1 MWPVAASTLHS
12 FRPDFARVVS
22 RIFPQGG
29 LLILGGDSEKLQAQ
43 FREIGR
49 EALVFASCAQMGKA
63 CQPTAA
69 ATFAFWFY
77 PAHEGEDDR
86 SVSELSRCASE
97 IVLVPSAG
105 ASVAKRRLQLLKKFE
120 ATGFLPDYG
129 CDLTEI
135 DLGALRLVRVQA
147 EIARISP
154 VGIEAAFS
162 RLYAERERA
171 ERTLQSAR
179 CELSAAERHI
189 AKLEEE
195 ILKLKRA
202 SRELKKLQA
211 EKQALRKSPERR
223 IGQVL
228 LAPFRVPQKLIQRLR
243 GGGAV
248 CGEDRATPSAETLEY
263 QRWFE
268 RHRATPEQL
277 GLMRSAAAHFANRPL
292 ISVITPVFNTVPAWL
307 EETIASVLAQVYE
320 HWELVL
326 VDDGSTASE
335 LQKYLASLEQRDRR
349 IRRFALEGN
358 RGISAATNYGVEQ
371 ARGEWI
377 AFLDHD
383 DLLEP
388 DALFR
393 AVELLQLYPDADLIY
408 SDEDKL
414 TETGFDR
421 PQFKPDWS
429 PDLFLA
435 QNYLGHLVVARRD
448 AIRQLGGCRPEFDG
462 AQDYDLL
469 LRLIERTDR
478 VHHIARILYHW
489 RRSDRSSAIN
499 VRQKPGQF
507 EAARRALEEHLSRR
521 GETGRVS
528 VEWRT
533 HTFWVRRELKTAQEI
548 AIVIP
553 SLRGSHALHRCVKSL
568 ISRTLYRK
576 YEIVAV
582 YGGEVPFDQQNVE
595 SHTPFRALRFQGATG
610 SPAALNFAVEQ
621 TDAPWILFLS
631 DAAEPMEP
639 EWLTIMAEHV
649 QRPEIGAVGA
659 QLISPAGIVREA
671 GMVVGG
677 GGAVAQSALSGLPAE
692 GNRIKRQLLVTR
704 NCSAVS
710 TSCLLT
716 RRDVFEQAGRFDES
730 LRGALADADFCL
742 RIRRAGYRIVYTPF
756 ARLCLHADDQTDGI
770 DAKCEE
776 ILRRRWAGSLDTDP
790 YYNPNLSHRAAD
802 FSLGKL

>member
-1 MWPVAASTLHS
+1 
-12 FRPDFARVVS
+12 
-22 RIFPQGG
+22 
-29 LLILGGDSEKLQAQ
+29 
-43 FREIGR
+43 
-49 EALVFASCAQMGKA
+49 MGKA
-63 CQPTAA
+63 CEAAA
-69 ATFAFWFY
+69 ATTVAFWFY
-77 PAHEGEDDR
+77 PAHQREDDR
-86 SVSELSRCASE
+86 VVRELSRCASE
-97 IVLVPSAG
+97 IVLVPGAG
-105 ASVAKRRLQLLKKFE
+105 ASVAKRRLQILEKFQ
-120 ATGFLPDYG
+120 ATGFVPDYG
-129 CDLTEI
+129 FDLTEI
-135 DLGALRLVRVQA
+135 DIGALRLMRVQA
-147 EIARISP
+147 EIAGASP
-154 VGIEAAFS
+154 VGVEAVLS
-162 RLYAERERA
+162 RLYAQMERA
-171 ERTLQSAR
+171 ERTLRSATD
-179 CELSAAERHI
+179 ELSAAERHI

-202 SRELKKLQA
+202 SRELKRLRA

-228 LAPFRVPQKLIQRLR
+228 LAPYRLPQKLIRRLR
-243 GGGAV
+243 GSGAG

-326 VDDGSTASE
+326 VDDGSTGSE
-335 LQKYLASLEQRDRR
+335 LRKYLASLEQRDRR
-349 IRRFALEGN
+349 IRLFALEGN
-358 RGISAATNYGVEQ
+358 RGISEATNYGMEQ

-393 AVELLQLYPDADLIY
+393 AVELLQLHPDADLIY

-435 QNYLGHLVVARRD
+435 QNYLGHLVLARRD
-448 AIRQLGGCRPEFDG
+448 TIRQLGGCRSEFDG

-478 VHHIARILYHW
+478 VHHIPRILYHW
-489 RRSDRSSAIN
+489 RRSNSSSAIH

-507 EAARRALEEHLSRR
+507 EAARRALEEHLGRC

-533 HTFWVRRELKTAQEI
+533 HTFWVRRELKTVREI

-553 SLRGSHALHRCVKSL
+553 TLRGSKALHRCVKSL
-568 ISRTLYRK
+568 IGRTLYPK
-576 YEIVAV
+576 YEIVGV
-582 YGGEVPFDQQNVE
+582 YGGEVFSDEQNGE
-595 SHTPFRALRFQGATG
+595 SDVPFRALRFSGVRGPA
-610 SPAALNFAVEQ
+610 AALNFAVEQ
-621 TDAPWILFLS
+621 TGAPWILFLS
-631 DAAEPMEP
+631 DAAEPIEP
-639 EWLTIMAEHV
+639 EWLTVMAEHV

-659 QLISPAGIVREA
+659 QLISPAGAVQEA
-671 GMVVGG
+671 GMVIGVGES
-677 GGAVAQSALSGLPAE
+677 VTQPALRGLPAE
-692 GNRIKRQLLVTR
+692 GNRANRQLLVTR

-710 TSCLLT
+710 TACLLT
-716 RRDVFEQAGRFDES
+716 RRDVFEEAGGFDES

-756 ARLCLHADDQTDGI
+756 ARLYLHAEDQTDGI
-770 DAKCEE
+770 DSKCEA
-776 ILRRRWAGSLDTDP
+776 ILRRRWPGSLDADP
-790 YYNPNLSHRAAD
+790 YYNPNFSRQRAD